1 MTIVMN
7 IKTLL
12 LGLVL
17 FLTKLAAHAQFVTGN
32 SLFVNIGT
40 VFSVDSLVFVPT
52 EGLNLGDDYSLEVL
66 HTAVPGNPNPSIKKT
81 FAFNKPVNFHGNLG
95 IIYAPSQLNG
105 NTESLL
111 ELANSWSDQSAFVT
125 MTGSTRDLG
134 IHYVSK
140 DVADLDIRL
149 LTLVNGQSA
158 LPVTLVAFD
167 AEKEE
172 TAVKLTWN
180 TSFET
185 NSDFFEIQRSLDA
198 KEWQPLGRVAS
209 AGESKGQASYD
220 FTDSNPVA
228 GDNYYRLKMAD
239 RDGSFAFS
247 QIRKVSWADG
257 GLAVFPNPAVD
268 QLEVDVKEWS
278 NVAKV
283 RILNAGGATVKE
295 TREIAG
301 SGGKYLSLTGFK
313 PGNYI
318 LQIIYRDGSSE
329 RTHFVK
335 Y

>member
-12 LGLVL
+12 LGLVF

-66 HTAVPGNPNPSIKKT
+66 HTAVPGNPKASIKKT
-81 FAFNKPVNFHGNLG
+81 FSFNKPVNFHGNVG

-111 ELANSWSDQSAFVT
+111 ELANSSSDQSTFVT

-140 DVADLDIRL
+140 DVSDLDIRM
-149 LTLVNGQSA
+149 LTLVDGQST
-158 LPVTLVAFD
+158 LPITLVAFD

-172 TAVKLTWN
+172 TGAKLTWK

-185 NSDFFEIQRSLDA
+185 NSDFFEIQRSQDT

-209 AGESKGQASYD
+209 AGERNGQTDYD
-220 FTDSNPVA
+220 FTDGNPA
-228 GDNYYRLKMAD
+228 PGDNYYRLKMAD

-247 QIRKVSWADG
+247 QIRKVSWAG
-257 GLAVFPNPAVD
+257 GWLAVFPNPAVD
-268 QLEVDVKEWS
+268 QLEVDAKEWAK
-278 NVAKV
+278 VAKV

-329 RTHFVK
+329 RAHFVK

>member
-1 MTIVMN
+1 MK
-7 IKTLL
+7 IKTSIA
-12 LGLVL
+12 
-17 FLTKLAAHAQFVTGN
+17 LALCCIWSMQVQSQFVTGN

-66 HTAVPGNPNPSIKKT
+66 HTAVPGNPNASIKKT
-81 FAFNKPVNFHGNLG
+81 FVFNKPVNFHGSLG
-95 IIYAPSQLNG
+95 VIYHPSQLNG

-111 ELANSWSDQSAFVT
+111 ELANSWSDQSAFVI

-134 IHYVSK
+134 MHYVSK
-140 DVADLDIRL
+140 DVADLDIRM

-167 AEKEE
+167 VEKEE
-172 TAVKLTWN
+172 KGVKLTWK

-185 NSDFFEIQRSLDA
+185 NSDFFEVQRSQDA

-209 AGESKGQASYD
+209 AGESRGQVSYN
-220 FTDSNPVA
+220 FTDGDPFA
-228 GDNYYRLKMAD
+228 GENYYRLKMAD
-239 RDGSFAFS
+239 RDGTFAFS
-247 QIRKVSWADG
+247 QLRKVSWAG
-257 GLAVFPNPAVD
+257 GKLAVFPNPAID
-268 QLEVDVKEWS
+268 RLEVDLKDWS
-278 NVAKV
+278 KVVKV
-283 RILNAGGATVKE
+283 RILNADGRIVRDGGMALNSKQTNVP
-295 TREIAG
+295 
-301 SGGKYLSLTGFK
+301 LTGFK

-318 LQIIYRDGSSE
+318 LQIEYRDGSTE

>member
-1 MTIVMN
+1 MIKRIIV
-7 IKTLL
+7 IGLL
-12 LGLVL
+12 LV
-17 FLTKLAAHAQFVTGN
+17 FAVRSNAQFVTGN

-66 HTAVPGNPNPSIKKT
+66 HTAVPGNPKASIKKT
-81 FAFNKPVNFHGNLG
+81 FSFNKPVNFHGSVG

-134 IHYVSK
+134 MHYVSK
-140 DVADLDIRL
+140 DVSDLDLRI
-149 LTLVNGQSA
+149 LTLVDGQSA

-172 TAVKLTWN
+172 KNVKLTWK

-185 NSDFFEIQRSLDA
+185 NSDFFEIQRSPDA

-209 AGESKGQASYD
+209 AGERKGQTFYD
-220 FTDSNPVA
+220 FTDGNPAA

-247 QIRKVSWADG
+247 QIRKVSWAG
-257 GLAVFPNPAVD
+257 GWLAVFPNPAVD
-268 QLEVDVKEWS
+268 QLEVDAKEWAK
-278 NVAKV
+278 VAKV
-283 RILNAGGATVKE
+283 RILNANGATVKE

-301 SGGKYLSLTGFK
+301 AGGKYLSLTGFK
-313 PGNYI
+313 SGNYI

-329 RTHFVK
+329 RAHFVK

>member
-1 MTIVMN
+1 MN
-7 IKTLL
+7 IKTLSL
-12 LGLVL
+12 CLAF

-40 VFSVDSLVFVPT
+40 VFSVDSLVLVPT
-52 EGLNLGDDYSLEVL
+52 EGLNLGDDYSLQVNY
-66 HTAVPGNPNPSIKKT
+66 TAVPGVPNPSIKKT
-81 FAFNKPVNFHGNLG
+81 FVFNKPVNFHGSLG

-134 IHYVSK
+134 MHYISK
-140 DVADLDIRL
+140 DVADLDVRM

-158 LPVTLVAFD
+158 LPVTLIAFD
-167 AEKEE
+167 AEKGER
-172 TAVKLTWN
+172 AVKLTWK

-220 FTDSNPVA
+220 FTDDNPFA
-228 GDNYYRLKMAD
+228 GDSYYRLKMAD
-239 RDGSFAFS
+239 RDGTFAFS
-247 QIRKVSWADG
+247 QIRKVSWAG
-257 GLAVFPNPAVD
+257 AGLAVFPNPAVD
-268 QLEVDVKEWS
+268 RLEVDVKDWS
-278 NVAKV
+278 KVAKV
-283 RILNAGGATVKE
+283 RILNAAGRIVRDGG
-295 TREIAG
+295 IALN
-301 SGGKYLSLTGFK
+301 SKQNNVPLTGFK

-318 LQIIYRDGSSE
+318 LQIEYRDGHSE